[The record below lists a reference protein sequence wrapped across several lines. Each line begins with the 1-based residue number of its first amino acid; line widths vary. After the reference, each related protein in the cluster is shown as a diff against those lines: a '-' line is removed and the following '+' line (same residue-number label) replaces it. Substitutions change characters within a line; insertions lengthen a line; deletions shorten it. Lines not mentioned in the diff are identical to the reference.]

1 MSSAEVMNFYMRFYW
16 IKLLKFFFISHAIC
30 SLNWLENIYEK
41 KTLQSTYTRMMK
53 YYELI
58 SVTILIYHLHAI
70 LSPSLSSRLHA
81 MSWAICRI
89 YFSFFLSLHH
99 SNDENVSHFYCC
111 TNRHLFLQYIYET
124 EYNNN
129 KKSLISHWRCES
141 SSSSSIVMLMDEM
154 ECQWLNLL
162 ISEQFVIFFLYV
174 SHFRWISSAKCAVNL
189 PRAFIS
195 AHLPVKDARWERLMN
210 FMIKCSIFFHLK
222 KASQYRSWRNLQ

>member
-1 MSSAEVMNFYMRFYW
+1 MNFYMRFYW

-89 YFSFFLSLHH
+89 YFSFFLSL
-99 SNDENVSHFYCC
+99 STTQTMKMFRIFIAAQIDIYFCNIY
-111 TNRHLFLQYIYET
+111 YIWDRVQQQQ
-124 EYNNN
+124 
-129 KKSLISHWRCES
+129 KSLISHWRCES